1 MINVP
6 HINSIKTSMIDTG
19 AGFRSCNPLSRST
32 ILARSQ
38 FIYRVRN
45 SNTNCRCRRK
55 HFTVS
60 IVILPG
66 FLPPSHGFRPS
77 VNVGRRAK
85 RKSATRRESCI
96 PIGEARRCL
105 RPRVRDHLAA
115 GVEKETREVTLR
127 NGARL
132 PTALELI
139 AKINIHYCNYFLRRG
154 RAEGATAI
162 SESARERGRRKERDG
177 THNKK
182 ERERGGGRERERA
195 CL

>member
-1 MINVP
+1 M
-6 HINSIKTSMIDTG
+6 
-19 AGFRSCNPLSRST
+19 
-32 ILARSQ
+32 
-38 FIYRVRN
+38 
-45 SNTNCRCRRK
+45 
-55 HFTVS
+55 VS

-66 FLPPSHGFRPS
+66 FLPPSYGFVRPS
-77 VNVGRRAK
+77 TSVGEAK

-105 RPRVRDHLAA
+105 QPRVRDHLAA
-115 GVEKETREVTLR
+115 GVEKETRELTLR

-162 SESARERGRRKERDG
+162 SESARERGRQKERRD
-177 THNKK
+177 THKK
-182 ERERGGGRERERA
+182 EWERVIARGEKSARVCEDRDPRVY
-195 CL
+195 L